1 MTDYDDRLEAYAE
14 TAAAALPPG
23 AFWQGFRDY
32 DGTGRDLLR
41 AKAQTWLDVDLAAER
56 LIAESQ
62 PGRASEMLADHETQV
77 GLPDCC
83 FQTLN
88 VNIED
93 RRNAVLTRYR
103 AQGGQRPQYF
113 IDLAKILGYDV
124 TITESR
130 PFVCGLSEIGG
141 DSSGAAPVT
150 RFDTIGADRF
160 SWKVVVPEP
169 RVTWFRCG
177 SGVLGQDALATINRA
192 DDLECLLARYQPAQ
206 QDLTVSYRGIPEPI
220 IDIDLRN
227 GLPAGWQFT
236 RNSFASYV
244 NASGEIAQAGIDELR
259 VQHDPVSLKTL
270 GGLIAGQRQN
280 VAENSNTA
288 LGGTRFSSGGNRGF
302 AYSSG
307 LPFPFDV
314 CGYVS
319 KAVSGLS
326 YLYHQ
331 HIAPVAG
338 KTYSFRISVRYE
350 DGRDI
355 ASEFG
360 APSVENSPLNPFTF
374 VIYGGT
380 RTWNTLNK
388 IFHADGSVTLW
399 STTTPST
406 SDIRGWGVLIRDT
419 HKSVASKLL
428 VTAFQIEP
436 DATFPSSYMPT
447 GAAAF
452 TRAAD
457 SLKIPLSSVAG
468 WQDGEPFE
476 VTVSGWTAEGIGPV
490 SQNMVSIDD
499 GSSANLITVYR
510 DSARIIRL
518 AVLSDGDMQAPI
530 AGPAIIGKHHLE
542 ITAHIEINNFWFS
555 VSVDGGA
562 AITYGP
568 DTSGTIPTGLTTI
581 VIGDRSD
588 GLRTLFGEIEKF
600 KLRFLSTPA

>member
-32 DGTGRDLLR
+32 DGAGRDLLR

-83 FQTLN
+83 FQTLS

-113 IDLAKILGYDV
+113 IDLAKSLGYDV

-150 RFDTIGADRF
+150 RLDTIGADRF

-220 IDIDLRN
+220 IDIDLRT

-259 VQHDPVSLKTL
+259 VQHDLLSLRKL
-270 GGLIAGQRQN
+270 GGRIDGKSSDLMTIGYNMDHWTRNTGSIVTRTANYTEGLIAGQ
-280 VAENSNTA
+280 NTA
-288 LGGTRFSSGGNRGF
+288 VRWKVESGDSTSLGSFRVIALNGASKYKLMLAVKALPGNETTTLRFGPNHANIDLNPVTG
-302 AYSSG
+302 AYS
-307 LPFPFDV
+307 
-314 CGYVS
+314 
-319 KAVSGLS
+319 
-326 YLYHQ
+326 
-331 HIAPVAG
+331 IAYGIVWIND
-338 KTYSFRISVRYE
+338 ISVQKVNGFYLVKANFTVKP
-350 DGRDI
+350 DDD
-355 ASEFG
+355 
-360 APSVENSPLNPFTF
+360 SVEYDTFTLYNRERNTVADLAIDFYSVVDNWEPFAF
-374 VIYGGT
+374 LYGET
-380 RTWNTLNK
+380 CE
-388 IFHADGSVTLW
+388 AD
-399 STTTPST
+399 
-406 SDIRGWGVLIRDT
+406 
-419 HKSVASKLL
+419 K
-428 VTAFQIEP
+428 
-436 DATFPSSYMPT
+436 
-447 GAAAF
+447 
-452 TRAAD
+452 
-457 SLKIPLSSVAG
+457 LKIPLSSVAG

-476 VTVSGWTAEGIGPV
+476 ITVSGWTAEGIGPV

-499 GSSANLITVYR
+499 GSSANLITAYR
-510 DSARIIRL
+510 DSASIIKL
-518 AVLSDGDMQAPI
+518 AVLSDGAMQAPI
-530 AGPAIIGKHHLE
+530 AGPAVIGKHHLE
-542 ITAHIEINNFWFS
+542 IIAHIENNNFWFS

-581 VIGDRSD
+581 VLGDRSD

>member
-14 TAAAALPPG
+14 TAASALPPG

-32 DGTGRDLLR
+32 DGTGRELLR

-56 LIAESQ
+56 LVAEIQ
-62 PGRASEMLADHETQV
+62 PARASEMLADHETQV

-103 AQGGQRPQYF
+103 AQGGQSPEYF
-113 IDLAKILGYDV
+113 IDLAKSLGYDV
-124 TITESR
+124 TITENR

-244 NASGEIAQAGIDELR
+244 NASGEIARAGIDELR
-259 VQHDPVSLKTL
+259 VQHDPVLLKKL
-270 GGLIAGQRQN
+270 GGVISGSCENRFKYSNDFTQSNWVKQGVTITPNAAIGPDGELSADKMVTVAGTSNGIYQIPSPYIADDAYVFYVIAAPGELDN
-280 VAENSNTA
+280 IALSWNSSSIAAQWDLAT
-288 LGGTRFSSGGNRGF
+288 GT
-302 AYSSG
+302 
-307 LPFPFDV
+307 
-314 CGYVS
+314 
-319 KAVSGLS
+319 KVSGISTSGITPIGLGF
-326 YLYHQ
+326 YLCW
-331 HIAPVAG
+331 ITA
-338 KTYSFRISVRYE
+338 
-350 DGRDI
+350 
-355 ASEFG
+355 
-360 APSVENSPLNPFTF
+360 
-374 VIYGGT
+374 T
-380 RTWNTLNK
+380 R
-388 IFHADGSVTLW
+388 S
-399 STTTPST
+399 STTQ
-406 SDIRGWGVLIRDT
+406 GVLIRFGDGNG
-419 HKSVASKLL
+419 VAGDGISGIYLWNAGFAPGSFIQDIIK
-428 VTAFQIEP
+428 
-436 DATFPSSYMPT
+436 T
-447 GAAAF
+447 GALGVVQD
-452 TRAAD
+452 AD
-457 SLKIPLSSVAG
+457 SLKIPLSNVAG
-468 WQDGEPFE
+468 WQDGAPFE
-476 VTVSGWTAEGIGPV
+476 FTVSGWTAEGIGSTSQCLV
-490 SQNMVSIDD
+490 SLDD
-499 GSSANLITVYR
+499 GTTS
-510 DSARIIRL
+510 
-518 AVLSDGDMQAPI
+518 
-530 AGPAIIGKHHLE
+530 PAIQVFRASNNTIGIYVTNGSTQALFYSLPVPGKCHIE
-542 ITAHIEINNFWFS
+542 ITAHIETNNFWFS
-555 VSVDGGA
+555 MSVDGGEA
-562 AITYGP
+562 VIYGP
-568 DTSGTIPTGLTTI
+568 DVSGIIPTGLTTI
-581 VIGDRSD
+581 VLGDRSD